1 VAEPDVL
8 DEAELFRILPETA
21 RQRVRDAAAKRALR
35 RGELLF
41 REGDEPNSLY
51 VVRRGR
57 IAMETRS
64 PDGRES
70 VIAIM
75 EAGDLFGELPLF
87 DGQGRSADARC
98 LESSEVLEIA
108 YDVVREELTA
118 DPTLLWGV
126 VAILASRLRSVNAAL
141 ADAVFL
147 DVTGRT
153 AKRLLEVAGDEDEFQ
168 LPITQETLA
177 GLAGASRER
186 VNKAIASFIKL
197 GWISQRGRRYTI
209 TNREQLTRRAR

>member
-1 VAEPDVL
+1 MAEPDVL
-8 DEAELFRILPETA
+8 DEADLFKILPDDA
-21 RQRVRDAAAKRALR
+21 RQRIRDAAANRPLR
-35 RGELLF
+35 RNELLF
-41 REGDEPNSLY
+41 REGDSSSSLY
-51 VVRRGR
+51 VVERGR
-57 IAMETRS
+57 IAIETRS

-70 VIAIM
+70 VIALM

-87 DGQGRSADARC
+87 DGQGRSADARA
-98 LESSEVLEIA
+98 LEATEVLEIH
-108 YDVVREELTA
+108 YEVVRQELTA
-118 DPTLLWGV
+118 DPALLWGV
-126 VAILASRLRSVNAAL
+126 VEILAQRLRSVNASL

-153 AKRLLEVAGDEDEFQ
+153 AKRLLEMAGDEDEFQ
-168 LPITQETLA
+168 LPITQEKLA

-197 GWISQRGRRYTI
+197 GWVSQRGRRYTI

>member
-1 VAEPDVL
+1 MAEPDVL
-8 DEAELFRILPETA
+8 DEADLFRILPEDA
-21 RQRVRDAAAKRALR
+21 RQRIRDAASARALR

-41 REGDEPNSLY
+41 REGDTSSSLY

-70 VIAIM
+70 VIALM
-75 EAGDLFGELPLF
+75 EAGDIFGEMPLF
-87 DGQGRSADARC
+87 DGQGRSADARA
-98 LESSEVLEIA
+98 LESSDVLEIH
-108 YDVVREELTA
+108 YEVVRQELAA
-118 DPTLLWGV
+118 DPAMLWGV
-126 VAILASRLRSVNAAL
+126 VKILAERLRSVNEAL

-153 AKRLLEVAGDEDEFQ
+153 AKRLLEMAGDEDEFQ
-168 LPITQETLA
+168 LPITQEKLA